1 MGQQNDT
8 SDEKL
13 FSDYRQGD
21 SAAFETLFSRYQN
34 RLYRYVERM
43 LNDTVAAEDIVIET
57 FLRVHRYSKS
67 YREGTKFA
75 GWVFTIARNQARTW
89 LRQNRRLWWLPFDEK
104 TPMPSTNPPAT
115 ALNADIRKHVAT
127 AFTNL
132 PQRQREVCSL
142 RLLGEL
148 SLNEI
153 ADVVGVSL
161 GTVKSRLFYGQRRLR
176 DLLADFNPQ
185 KENEG

>member
-1 MGQQNDT
+1 MGQNNAT

-13 FSDYRQGD
+13 FADYREGD

-43 LNDTVAAEDIVIET
+43 LNDPSAAEDIVIET

-75 GWVFTIARNQARTW
+75 GWVFTIARNQSRTW
-89 LRQNRRLWWLPFDEK
+89 IKQNRRLWWLPFGVK
-104 TPMPSTNPPAT
+104 APMPADNPT
-115 ALNADIRKHVAT
+115 AIAENADIRKHVAI
-127 AFTNL
+127 AFATL
-132 PQRQREVCSL
+132 PERQREVCSL

-161 GTVKSRLFYGQRRLR
+161 GTIKSRLFYGQRRLR
-176 DLLADFNPQ
+176 DLLADFNPNQ
-185 KENEG
+185 DGKG